1 MLISLDMSNREKV
14 LDLILDVFAK
24 DYKIYFLTHE
34 RSFFNLIKSRL
45 IQKNII
51 EKWQVKELYM
61 NTFNEPPKPFEFDNS
76 DYLSKALKYIK
87 EFDLPAAAN
96 YLRKECELR
105 LKYLLPN
112 NLSTTLTEEEG
123 TKLKQL
129 DDLILTFLKYY
140 SDNLK
145 QDSDDFVKLKTYKD
159 FILNPL
165 SHDNVKSEFYSVEV
179 YDAYQLMLKLRKIK
193 RRKVLNANS
202 KFYYKTSNLTKNE
215 FIYEIENIDELYIYT
230 LLDDSQK
237 APNIDC
243 IVTSEKEMSTGV
255 EKGITQ
261 NVKFYNI
268 QKMIYKYINKTGDLP
283 AVPFPPKLST
293 FTNVNGNIL
302 QNLKYNN
309 QLWHT
314 KLPSRLK
321 RQ

>member
-1 MLISLDMSNREKV
+1 MGKGV
-14 LDLILDVFAK
+14 
-24 DYKIYFLTHE
+24 
-34 RSFFNLIKSRL
+34 
-45 IQKNII
+45 
-51 EKWQVKELYM
+51 
-61 NTFNEPPKPFEFDNS
+61 
-76 DYLSKALKYIK
+76 
-87 EFDLPAAAN
+87 
-96 YLRKECELR
+96 
-105 LKYLLPN
+105 
-112 NLSTTLTEEEG
+112 TLTEEEG

-165 SHDNVKSEFYSVEV
+165 SHDNVKSELYSVEV
-179 YDAYQLMLKLRKIK
+179 YDAYQLMLKLRKIN

-302 QNLKYNN
+302 ESL
-309 QLWHT
+309 
-314 KLPSRLK
+314 
-321 RQ
+321 

>member
-1 MLISLDMSNREKV
+1 LCKISLLK
-14 LDLILDVFAK
+14 K
-24 DYKIYFLTHE
+24 
-34 RSFFNLIKSRL
+34 
-45 IQKNII
+45 
-51 EKWQVKELYM
+51 
-61 NTFNEPPKPFEFDNS
+61 PPKKP
-76 DYLSKALKYIK
+76 K
-87 EFDLPAAAN
+87 P
-96 YLRKECELR
+96 LRK
-105 LKYLLPN
+105 KKKP
-112 NLSTTLTEEEG
+112 
-123 TKLKQL
+123 
-129 DDLILTFLKYY
+129 
-140 SDNLK
+140 
-145 QDSDDFVKLKTYKD
+145 
-159 FILNPL
+159 
-165 SHDNVKSEFYSVEV
+165 
-179 YDAYQLMLKLRKIK
+179 RKIK